1 MKILFLGTSAA
12 TSFPLAFCRCRVCEK
27 ARINK
32 GKDIRKRS
40 SVIINDDM
48 LIDFGPD
55 VVTSSNMY
63 NIDLTNIWYI
73 LQTHGHSDHFDA
85 GHLAT
90 RLKEYA
96 AQDVNPV
103 CIAASEET
111 IKSLDKRMKAE
122 DPNVDLFDPDWQ
134 RGLNID
140 IRFIYSGDRIKM
152 GNYYVTALESLHDIY
167 ENSLIYIISHNNKSV
182 LYGTDLLEIS
192 EKAWEILKTFRLD
205 LVILDHTYGKGF
217 NSGGHLDAG
226 QFADIISKMKEENII
241 HEKSMV
247 YATHISHE
255 GNDTHDI
262 MEETAAKN
270 GYHIAYDGLELE
282 I

>member
-1 MKILFLGTSAA
+1 MRILFLGTSAA

-63 NIDLTNIWYI
+63 NIDLTNVRYI

-85 GHLAT
+85 GHLIT
-90 RLKEYA
+90 RLEEYA
-96 AQDVNPV
+96 AQNVNPV
-103 CIAASEET
+103 CLAASEET
-111 IKSLDKRMKAE
+111 FKSLDRRMKAE
-122 DPNVDLFDPDWQ
+122 DPNVDLFDPDWL
-134 RGLNID
+134 RRLNID
-140 IRFIYSGDRIKM
+140 IRFICSGDHIKM
-152 GNYYVTALESLHDIY
+152 GEYSVTAIESLHDIN
-167 ENSLIYIISHNNKSV
+167 ENSLIYIISQNDKSI
-182 LYGTDLLEIS
+182 LYGTDLVKIS
-192 EKAWEILKTFRLD
+192 TEAWEILKMFRLD

-226 QFADIISKMKEENII
+226 QVVDIIAKMKEEKII
-241 HEKSMV
+241 HDKSMV

-262 MEETAAKN
+262 MEGFAARS
-270 GYHIAYDGLELE
+270 GYHIAYDGLE
-282 I
+282 IKI

>member
-1 MKILFLGTSAA
+1 MRILFLGTSAA
-12 TSFPLAFCRCRVCEK
+12 TSFPLAFCRCRVCEQ

-63 NIDLTNIWYI
+63 NIDLRNVRYI

-85 GHLAT
+85 GHLIT

-96 AQDVNPV
+96 AQNVSPV
-103 CIAASEET
+103 CLVASKET
-111 IKSLDKRMKAE
+111 VKSLDRRMKAE
-122 DPNVDLFDPDWQ
+122 DPSVDLFDQDWLI
-134 RGLNID
+134 RLNID
-140 IRFIYSGDRIKM
+140 IKFICSGDYIKM
-152 GNYYVTALESLHDIY
+152 GDYSVTAIESLHDIY
-167 ENSLIYIISHNNKSV
+167 ENSLIYVISHNNKSI
-182 LYGTDLLEIS
+182 LYGTDLLKIS
-192 EKAWEILKTFRLD
+192 EKAWKILKTFRLD
-205 LVILDHTYGKGF
+205 LVILDHTYGRGF
-217 NSGGHLDAG
+217 NNGGHLDAG
-226 QFADIISKMKEENII
+226 QVTDIILKMKEENII
-241 HEKSMV
+241 HEKSIV

-262 MEETAAKN
+262 MEGIAAKN
-270 GYHIAYDGLELE
+270 GYHIAYDGLE
-282 I
+282 IKI

>member
-1 MKILFLGTSAA
+1 MRILFLGTSAA

-40 SVIINDDM
+40 SVIINNDM

-55 VVTSSNMY
+55 VITSSNMY
-63 NIDLTNIWYI
+63 NVDLTNVKYI

-85 GHLAT
+85 GHLIT

-96 AQDVNPV
+96 AQNVNHV
-103 CIAASEET
+103 CLIGSKET
-111 IKSLDKRMKAE
+111 VKSLDRRLKVE
-122 DPNVDLFDPDWQ
+122 DPNVDLFDQDWLI
-134 RGLNID
+134 RLNID
-140 IRFIYSGDRIKM
+140 IKFICSGDNIKI
-152 GNYYVTALESLHDIY
+152 GDYSITAIESLHDIN
-167 ENSLIYIISHNNKSV
+167 ENSLVYIISHKNKSI
-182 LYGTDLLEIS
+182 LYGTDLLKIS
-192 EKAWEILKTFRLD
+192 EKAWEILKTCCLD

-226 QFADIISKMKEENII
+226 QLADIISKMKEEKII
-241 HEKSMV
+241 HSNSLV

-262 MEETAAKN
+262 MERLAAEN
-270 GYHIAYDGLELE
+270 GYHIAYDGLE
-282 I
+282 IKI

>member
-63 NIDLTNIWYI
+63 NIDLTNIRYI

-111 IKSLDKRMKAE
+111 IKSLDERMKAE